1 MRTFTKNLFSVLFIT
16 LISMSLLVTTGC
28 DEDDV
33 IDEMVGTWTL
43 YEMQM
48 ESETLNAAEL
58 AAEGMSMTV
67 VFTAETYTAI
77 GVMGDEVINETGT
90 WTRQDSNT
98 IIITNTDGNV
108 TLTKEGE
115 YYTTEFDEGII
126 GKFKKS

>member
-1 MRTFTKNLFSVLFIT
+1 MKTTKKLFRVLFIT

-28 DEDDV
+28 DEDDDV
-33 IDEMVGTWTL
+33 DPIVGTWFL

-48 ESETLNAAEL
+48 GSETLNAAEL
-58 AAEGMSMTV
+58 AAEGISMTV
-67 VFTAETYTAI
+67 VFTAGTYTAI

-108 TLTKEGE
+108 TLTKDGE
-115 YYTTEFDEGII
+115 YYTAEFDEGMI
-126 GKFKKS
+126 GIFKKS